1 MIAGMDDDIPV
12 VIRMRAECDRCGDAE
27 DDTYEFD
34 MPRDNSEP
42 MEEYAPGKCPER
54 GAPVSMR
61 LKRTRA
67 LQ

>member
-1 MIAGMDDDIPV
+1 MHPV
-12 VIRMRAECDRCGDAE
+12 RGRGGRHP
-27 DDTYEFD
+27 YEFD

-42 MEEYAPGKCPER
+42 MEEYVPGKCPEC